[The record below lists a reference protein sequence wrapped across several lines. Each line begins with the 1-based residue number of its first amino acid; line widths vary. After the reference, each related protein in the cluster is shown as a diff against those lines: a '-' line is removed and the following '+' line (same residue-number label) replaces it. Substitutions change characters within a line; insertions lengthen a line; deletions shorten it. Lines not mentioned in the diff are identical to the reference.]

1 MPGPYDENER
11 FTPYEPGTD
20 PQADEEAPQ
29 PAPVVPYAAAQP
41 AAPTAPVAPVAGST
55 RRGRGAMV
63 LGGAGMAIAAVA
75 AVVGLAIHG
84 AADDGARSS
93 GGSGSRSG
101 DTTLY
106 TNDLVAGECLI
117 GAGFDPNSDDP
128 VTGMQEVDCATAHDA
143 EVLQINVL
151 DSTEAKNYD
160 IDDDSQIQEHCRQF
174 LDPDQKQ
181 LLRDDR
187 YFLLGLTE
195 TAHPVT
201 GDHVAC
207 LLVRANGGP
216 LHGQL
221 G

>member
-1 MPGPYDENER
+1 MSGPYGGSEG

-20 PQADEEAPQ
+20 PQADDEA
-29 PAPVVPYAAAQP
+29 APVPS
-41 AAPTAPVAPVAGST
+41 APPVVAST

-63 LGGAGMAIAAVA
+63 LGGAGMAVAAVA

-84 AADDGARSS
+84 AADDSTGS
-93 GGSGSRSG
+93 GGSGSD
-101 DTTLY
+101 DTTLS
-106 TNDLVAGECLI
+106 TNDLVAGQCLI
-117 GAGFDPNSDDP
+117 GAGFDPNTDDS
-128 VTGMQEVDCATAHDA
+128 VTGMQQVDCATAHDA

-151 DSTEAKNYD
+151 DATEARDYD
-160 IDDDSQIQEHCRQF
+160 IDDDSQVQEHCRQF
-174 LDPDQKQ
+174 LDGDQRK

-216 LHGQL
+216 LHGRL